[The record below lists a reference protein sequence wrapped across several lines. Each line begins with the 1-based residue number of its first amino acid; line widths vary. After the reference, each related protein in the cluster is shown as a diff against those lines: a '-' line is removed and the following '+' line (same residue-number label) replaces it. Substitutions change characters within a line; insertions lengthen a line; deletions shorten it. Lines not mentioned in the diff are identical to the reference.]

1 MDSNLTTYNSKKE
14 QKDGTPIFRLKSDRL
29 IFLICILIAAIF
41 WLLIKL
47 SAVYTV
53 DNSFQLSYTNEPS
66 DLRVTKL
73 VDSTLNLNLTARG
86 FSILKMNLFNDMKHL
101 DINLDNYTVEPK
113 GNTRYAIYTQE
124 LRSSLADFIGV
135 SEKNIQFSKAMLT
148 FEMEKTSEKIVKVIP
163 NYSLQFASQ
172 YDLYNNVTCEPNF
185 IKLYGPQSILDT
197 IDGIYTNILVREDVM
212 SNFETTIGL
221 ENPDSDL
228 LRLNIKEV
236 SLDFKVE
243 KFTEYEIIVSI
254 KDDNLEYKIK
264 TFPSKVKVFYQIA
277 QIDFNEVHSNQFS
290 VIPVIN
296 NLDLKEVNKLP
307 LKLSKQPDFVRN
319 ARIVPSTVEFLII
332 K

>member
-1 MDSNLTTYNSKKE
+1 MSSNLTTYNSKKE
-14 QKDGTPIFRLKSDRL
+14 QKDGTPIFRFKSDRL

-53 DNSFQLSYTNEPS
+53 DNSFKLSYINEPS
-66 DLRVTKL
+66 DLRITKL

-101 DINLDNYTVEPK
+101 DINLDNYTIEPK
-113 GNTRYAIYTQE
+113 GNPTYAIYTQE
-124 LRSSLADFIGV
+124 LRNTLAEIVGV

-172 YDLYNNVTCEPNF
+172 YDLYSNVTCEPNF

-197 IDGIYTNILVREDVM
+197 IDVIYTNILVREDVM

-221 ENPDSDL
+221 KNPDSDL
-228 LRLNIKEV
+228 IRLNIKEV

-243 KFTEYEIIVSI
+243 KFTEYEITVSI

-290 VIPVIN
+290 VIPVIS

-307 LKLSKQPDFVRN
+307 LKLSKQPGFVRN